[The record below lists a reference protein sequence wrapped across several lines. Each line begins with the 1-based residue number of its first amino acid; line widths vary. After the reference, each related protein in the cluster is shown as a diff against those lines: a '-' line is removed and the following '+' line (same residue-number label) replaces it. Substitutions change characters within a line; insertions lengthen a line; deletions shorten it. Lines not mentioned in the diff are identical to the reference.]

1 MTGASTLVELLIA
14 RASPGGG
21 KDAGYRFERED
32 GSEDILDLTAL
43 ETRARA
49 LASHLLAHGRRG
61 DRVLLYYPPGL
72 DFIIGFFAT
81 GFAGMTAVPVPCPRG
96 GTIGAL
102 AYAATAAVIAD
113 CTPRIALTTSDRVAA
128 LPAAASR
135 EGVIWIA
142 SDALPPASAGPSGP
156 PFPAPGQRDLPSPDD
171 IAYLQYTSGSTGMP
185 KGVMIT
191 HAQALANL
199 AAIGAAMDLP
209 AGAPGVTWL
218 PHFHD
223 MGLAGGILF
232 ALYGGHPLVLM
243 APQTFLKR
251 PVRWLR
257 ALTRHRGVWSGAP
270 NFAYELCHR
279 HIAAGER
286 DGLDLQHW
294 RVAVSGAE
302 PVRRATVDRFAAA
315 FAPVGFDAAAL
326 RPFYGLAESV
336 VFVSGTRAEGGPR
349 MVGAPAADGDASPA
363 LAYAACGTAAAGH
376 HIALVNPETL
386 ERQSSGATGEIWVT
400 GPSVAG
406 GYWGRAAE
414 SEAVFGA
421 RIAGEPGTRW
431 LRTGDTGFFDQGEL
445 VVTGRLKDLI
455 IIAGTNH
462 VPHDIEATVEAA
474 HAAVRPG
481 NVVAFAVEGDTDA
494 LVVAAEVFADLG
506 NDAPET
512 VIAAVRAA
520 VSDAHGIAVRSV
532 VLLRRR
538 TLPKTSSGKLRRAAV
553 RDAWCDQR
561 LEGVIAAWPMQPSA
575 PAARASVALPAK
587 ACPDANALT
596 ATLVRHVRRLL
607 GDPDLHVAVERPLHQ
622 LGLGSLELAD
632 LRAAIEQEMTIDL
645 PLERLLRGWSI
656 AEIAAERAAPPGTT
670 AGRHPWET
678 LVNPEIGALLRR
690 FRLDRPFTS
699 GAGAWLTWDD
709 GTRIL
714 DAIAGFG
721 ALPFG
726 HNPPEIWPAL
736 DAARTAAAPS
746 LVQPSMND
754 AAGALAEALLAIAPP
769 GLRHVC
775 FANSGAEAT
784 EIGLKIA
791 RAATGRPG
799 FLSTTNG
806 FHGKTFGAL
815 SVTGRDTFQAPF
827 GAPVLDVDYV
837 PFGDIAALERVLV
850 ETGTRYA
857 GFIVEPIQGEAGIV
871 EPPRGYLAAAASLCR
886 AHGVLLIVDEI
897 QTGLGRTGAMF
908 ACDVECV
915 APDILLIAKALGGGV
930 LPIGAVL
937 YASGCHSA
945 AFAGKHSSTFAGNG
959 LACRVGLAALARLT
973 ANGGRLV
980 DMVAERGARLE
991 AGLRAV
997 ADRYPAAR
1005 LGVRGRGYLLGLQL
1019 PAGRAAPAAHG
1030 LLDILAEQAMLAPLV
1045 ASYLLNVCHVRV
1057 APTLLGSDVV
1067 RIEPPLT
1074 LTEAEADLIVA
1085 AVGQVAR
1092 LLAAGDAGALVNHL
1106 LNAPLSASA
1115 IGQTRTPPRP
1125 SAPSIVVAKHDARP
1139 WAFLAHPLDAAGF
1152 AAIDDTLARFSVPQL
1167 TELTDRLGGMIAPFV
1182 ANTLS
1187 VEGSDRTACGTII
1200 LVPWTAQ
1207 ALARDRAGGLA
1218 AIRAAAE
1225 LARTAGAGVVGLGGY
1240 CSIACGGG
1248 SDLAGSGVPVTT
1260 GNSYTAIAAVD
1271 AMAAACDRLD
1281 RPLDKAVVGIVG
1293 GGGSVGL
1300 GLAYLMAER
1309 VSRIV
1314 LVGNPGH
1321 RRASLARLRS
1331 AAAAIAAALIAGRDG
1346 VSGDLARRALAY
1358 HDRTGAD
1365 AAAVANWLI
1374 LAGDV
1379 ELAADHAALAACDL
1393 VFTATSSP
1401 DLILAPELFR
1411 PNAILCDVSQPRNI
1425 GRATA
1430 TARPDLLVL
1439 DGGLV
1444 TVPGAP
1450 DLGIRFGLAPGV
1462 AFACMCEPM
1471 ILALEGRFDAAP
1483 IGLGVP
1489 LDYLR
1494 ALRGWGARQGF
1505 RIAAPTSF
1513 GRPLEPADWRARRAH
1528 NLHDQGERYAQRPQ
1542 S

>member
-14 RASPGGG
+14 RASPGGAAG
-21 KDAGYRFERED
+21 AGYRFERED
-32 GSEDILDLTAL
+32 GSEDILDLAAL

-113 CTPRIALTTSDRVAA
+113 CTPRMALTTSDRVAA

-135 EGVIWIA
+135 EGVTWIA
-142 SDALPPASAGPSGP
+142 SDALPPVSAGPGP

-243 APQTFLKR
+243 APQTFLNR

-286 DGLDLQHW
+286 DGLDLRHW

-336 VFVSGTRAEGGPR
+336 VFVSGTRAGRGPR
-349 MVGAPAADGDASPA
+349 MVGAPAADGEASPT

-376 HIALVNPETL
+376 HIALVNPETR
-386 ERQSSGATGEIWVT
+386 ERQSFGSTGEIWVR

-421 RIAGEPGTRW
+421 QIAGEPGTRW
-431 LRTGDTGFFDQGEL
+431 LRTGDTGFLDQGEL

-494 LVVAAEVFADLG
+494 LVVAA
-506 NDAPET
+506 
-512 VIAAVRAA
+512 
-520 VSDAHGIAVRSV
+520 
-532 VLLRRR
+532 
-538 TLPKTSSGKLRRAAV
+538 
-553 RDAWCDQR
+553 
-561 LEGVIAAWPMQPSA
+561 
-575 PAARASVALPAK
+575 
-587 ACPDANALT
+587 
-596 ATLVRHVRRLL
+596 
-607 GDPDLHVAVERPLHQ
+607 ERPLHQ

-726 HNPPEIWPAL
+726 HNPPEIWQAL

-754 AAGALAEALLAIAPP
+754 AAGALADALLAIAPP

-806 FHGKTFGAL
+806 FHGKTLGAL

-908 ACDVECV
+908 ACDVERV

-973 ANGGRLV
+973 ADGGRLV

-991 AGLRAV
+991 AGLRGV

-1057 APTLLGSDVV
+1057 APTLLGSEVV

-1074 LTEAEADLIVA
+1074 LTEAEAELIVA

-1092 LLAAGDAGALVNHL
+1092 LLAAGDGGALVNHL
-1106 LNAPLSASA
+1106 LDAPLSASA

-1167 TELTDRLGGMIAPFV
+1167 TELTDRLGGVIAPFV

-1187 VEGSDRTACGTII
+1187 VEGRDRTACGTII

-1207 ALARDRAGGLA
+1207 ALACDRAGGLA

-1379 ELAADHAALAACDL
+1379 ELAADHAALAACDV

-1430 TARPDLLVL
+1430 TARHDLLVL

-1444 TVPGAP
+1444 AVPGAP
-1450 DLGIRFGLAPGV
+1450 DLGVRFGLAPGV

-1494 ALRGWGARQGF
+1494 ALRGWGARHGF

-1528 NLHDQGERYAQRPQ
+1528 HLHDQGEKYAQRPQ